1 MAGKTPAGLC
11 VRVCACTC
19 ARVWVCARV
28 RVRAH
33 ACACTG
39 AYVCVWGAVLAVKR
53 EGFRRLDR
61 WDQDGEQDPL
71 TRVGGPL
78 RESASCSLP
87 PSSPP
92 LLTALILVKMPSVR
106 QVCRPRLICFESPE
120 DKPRSQHTALD
131 CGEHFASVTS
141 ATPTSS

>member
-1 MAGKTPAGLC
+1 MC
-11 VRVCACTC
+11 VCV
-19 ARVWVCARV
+19 RV
-28 RVRAH
+28 RVRACGCVRVYV
-33 ACACTG
+33 CARMR
-39 AYVCVWGAVLAVKR
+39 VRVRVHMCVWGAVLAVKR